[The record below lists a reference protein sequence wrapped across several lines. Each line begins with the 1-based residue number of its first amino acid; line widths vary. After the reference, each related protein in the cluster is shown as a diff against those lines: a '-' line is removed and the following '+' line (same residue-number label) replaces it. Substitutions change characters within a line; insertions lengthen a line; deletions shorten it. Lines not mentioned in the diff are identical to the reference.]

1 MKHYDFLD
9 WITWLFTKYGDFLT
23 QFQDD
28 LALLKYAL
36 LIIL

>member
-1 MKHYDFLD
+1 MEHYDFLD
-9 WITWLFTKYGDFLT
+9 WITWLFTKYGDFLN